1 MKNFF
6 EYDLNNPQE
15 RKERFEQY
23 PELSKFY
30 IALSEELS
38 HDEYEE
44 FCEAEKQSY
53 FSSASSSSP
62 NAASNNFLNTT
73 TSNFPN
79 AASSSPNVSTRKKTH
94 HQLKWI

>member
-15 RKERFEQY
+15 RQERFEQY

-30 IALSEELS
+30 IALSEELA

-44 FCEAEKQSY
+44 FCEAEKMSH
-53 FSSASSSSP
+53 FSSTP
-62 NAASNNFLNTT
+62 
-73 TSNFPN
+73 TSTPQK
-79 AASSSPNVSTRKKTH
+79 AQS
-94 HQLKWI
+94 QLKWIH